1 MTSEEMNRTAMALD
15 PVLWARVK
23 LEIVLDPTQSMVVRS
38 NAHRLILN
46 CHRQWGKS
54 FSTGLVA
61 THRAVHRSGVDV
73 ITVSRTL
80 NQSAEWLRR
89 VAGHVRR
96 LGMKV
101 RGDGYHRQSILLENG
116 SRIIALPGEPESNR
130 GYSKLDLLIFEE
142 AARVPRPMWVAMR
155 PMLAVSNGD
164 LFLISTPWGQEGF
177 FYDEWMFGEGW
188 TKVKVQATE
197 CPRIAAEFLAEER
210 RVLGESAFRQEYL
223 CEFLE
228 GDEALLA
235 REVIEGA
242 FTEEIDPLPLG
253 RVRR

>member
-1 MTSEEMNRTAMALD
+1 MR
-15 PVLWARVK
+15 
-23 LEIVLDPTQSMVVRS
+23 
-38 NAHRLILN
+38 
-46 CHRQWGKS
+46 
-54 FSTGLVA
+54 
-61 THRAVHRSGVDV
+61 
-73 ITVSRTL
+73 
-80 NQSAEWLRR
+80 
-89 VAGHVRR
+89 
-96 LGMKV
+96 V

-116 SRIIALPGEPESNR
+116 SRIVALAGEPESNR

-142 AARVPRPMWVAMR
+142 AARVPRPMYGSMR

-210 RVLGESAFRQEYL
+210 RALGDATYRQEYL
-223 CEFLE
+223 GEFLE

-242 FTEEIDPLPLG
+242 FTEEIEPLPLG
-253 RVRR
+253 RRR